1 MSQTYPATGIILKS
15 TPIGESDK
23 LVTVLTPHFGVVR
36 AIAPGAR
43 KPKSRLRGRTEI
55 FVVNQ
60 LLLVKGRSLDKLIQ
74 ADTIE
79 SYPGL
84 SRQLAK
90 LAIAQYWAEI
100 VLALELSD
108 QPHEQLYTALLEQL
122 AQLQMLPP
130 QADLDTLLWQLNQGI
145 WRCLTWGGIAPALWQ
160 CGLSGQPIQP
170 PNDDPAW
177 RVGMSFEL
185 GSLITLP
192 PSQAVVLNAQ
202 LTRSEV
208 LALQALQFGQLPRQ
222 ETIPLLAWRGVE
234 RLLRHYTQHHLGRG
248 IRSATLLDTLFREDF

>member
-1 MSQTYPATGIILKS
+1 MSQSYQATGIILKS
-15 TPIGESDK
+15 TPMGESDK

-100 VLALELSD
+100 VLTLELSD
-108 QPHEQLYTALLEQL
+108 QPHEQLYTALLKHLEQL
-122 AQLQMLPP
+122 QALSP
-130 QADLDTLLWQLNQGI
+130 QAPLDTLLWQLSQGI
-145 WRCLTWGGIAPALWQ
+145 WQFLTWGGIAPALLQ

-170 PNDDPAW
+170 PTDNPHW

-202 LTRSEV
+202 LQRGEV

-222 ETIPLLAWRGVE
+222 EAIPSLAWRGVE
-234 RLLRHYTQHHLGRG
+234 RLLRNYTQHHLGRG
-248 IRSATLLDTLFREDF
+248 IRSATLLDTLFMEDF